1 MIKFKLLE
9 ARKRKKFTQEQ
20 MANAL
25 YMNISNYSRR
35 ESGQIKINTNEWQKI
50 AEILDVPLEQ
60 IYETDDEFF
69 LSIQKKSE
77 THDCTTSDLCNSQVL
92 TELEHCIGKIEEEL
106 GKLKEEVKNLKVPN
120 TG

>member
-9 ARKRKKFTQEQ
+9 VRKRKKLTQEH
-20 MANAL
+20 MANVL

-35 ESGQIKINTNEWQKI
+35 ENGQIKINTKEWQKL

-69 LSIQKKSE
+69 IEYLEKKVLNINTLHYCNGQIFYELQKCIEK
-77 THDCTTSDLCNSQVL
+77 L
-92 TELEHCIGKIEEEL
+92 ELEL
-106 GKLKEEVKNLKVPN
+106 AKLKEDIKNMKVQDMI
-120 TG
+120 